1 MVNPLGTKVDGDDM
15 AQLAKARVRAREL
28 DKAARER
35 GKLLGD
41 AGVAR
46 PRAFRVAVLGDAEVG
61 KTAFCRAAAGERF
74 DEDYHPTMDDA
85 GPREVEVTVRGPTGP
100 PALITLVDWAWDQMY
115 QVKQVD
121 LAPHLARAKD
131 GGVFVFSYA
140 HPDSFKNLP
149 IRFHEFDRLAG
160 GKPPALFLGN
170 KTDAPKLRVK
180 DGDVWD
186 AVRKRSGSDFAATCC
201 ASGEGVTAAVGK
213 LAKLLLGFGD
223 DESWVCQEA
232 TPGRSDAYVVQLG
245 RHEAFARLAGKGADE
260 LAAEISAHLGLDDGL
275 APSEVAE
282 KALAHLGLKAD
293 ATADIRDEL
302 GRCGVLLGV
311 PALVGGD
318 DGDDDGDDALG
329 GLAAGKRAPA
339 AAKDEAAA
347 PSAADLAP
355 TRAGK
360 ESDIPNFKGSDLGRF
375 PLAPASAE
383 ATRRAEE
390 ENVRR
395 AERLKAKVLEREKRA
410 REEAAEKSAK
420 KRDAEEAARR
430 RKAVEADPA
439 TLAADDAVL
448 NVDRRKFARLKD
460 AVSAEWP
467 SCMLH
472 FHDHVDASRRC
483 SLRLKIPEAWRD
495 KPLDVLLDAAN
506 PKIAAKAAKNAQGG
520 KRKGA
525 PKHVAHIRTLRCE
538 AMFGADLAGL
548 SIYEAVSQ
556 AQGCIFLRQPRG
568 A

>member
-1 MVNPLGTKVDGDDM
+1 M

-35 GKLLGD
+35 GSLGD

-46 PRAFRVAVLGDAEVG
+46 PRPSASPSSATPRSA
-61 KTAFCRAAAGERF
+61 RRPSAAPRPANASTRTTI
-74 DEDYHPTMDDA
+74 PRWTTP
-85 GPREVEVTVRGPTGP
+85 PREVEVTVRGPTGP

-131 GGVFVFSYA
+131 GGVFVFSYT
-140 HPDSFKNLP
+140 HPDSFKNLS

-186 AVRKRSGSDFAATCC
+186 AVRKRS
-201 ASGEGVTAAVGK
+201 
-213 LAKLLLGFGD
+213 
-223 DESWVCQEA
+223 
-232 TPGRSDAYVVQLG
+232 
-245 RHEAFARLAGKGADE
+245 ARLR
-260 LAAEISAHLGLDDGL
+260 DGVL
-275 APSEVAE
+275 RERRGPPSEVAE

-360 ESDIPNFKGSDLGRF
+360 ESDIPNFKGSDLGR
-375 PLAPASAE
+375 ADVRGGARREE
-383 ATRRAEE
+383 AT
-390 ENVRR
+390 RR

-410 REEAAEKSAK
+410 REAAEKSAK

-430 RKAVEADPA
+430 REG
-439 TLAADDAVL
+439 
-448 NVDRRKFARLKD
+448 RRGG
-460 AVSAEWP
+460 
-467 SCMLH
+467 
-472 FHDHVDASRRC
+472 
-483 SLRLKIPEAWRD
+483 
-495 KPLDVLLDAAN
+495 PLGEDGGQG
-506 PKIAAKAAKNAQGG
+506 AQEG
-520 KRKGA
+520 
-525 PKHVAHIRTLRCE
+525 
-538 AMFGADLAGL
+538 
-548 SIYEAVSQ
+548 
-556 AQGCIFLRQPRG
+556 
-568 A
+568 